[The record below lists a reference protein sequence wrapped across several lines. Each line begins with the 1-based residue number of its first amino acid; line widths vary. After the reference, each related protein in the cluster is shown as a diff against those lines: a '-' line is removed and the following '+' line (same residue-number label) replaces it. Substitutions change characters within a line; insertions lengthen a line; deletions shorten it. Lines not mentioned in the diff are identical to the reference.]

1 MHRRNSGA
9 QPVWRPPL
17 FTKYALQKNSG
28 VRLDYVFD
36 RFSTN
41 DFTWTGWVYAD
52 GTQITQNPVQVV
64 NFLGLSYYYKF
75 Q

>member
-1 MHRRNSGA
+1 M
-9 QPVWRPPL
+9 
-17 FTKYALQKNSG
+17 
-28 VRLDYVFD
+28 RLDCVFD